1 MGLLGEHTNRIQDGH
16 NRRGVYDGLRHEPP
30 RTLEVDIAQVSAAK
44 SAYITSPWTGTI
56 TNIYACF
63 TATTVGPVPDV
74 FSFAIQ
80 NTDIGNLLTDTTGTV
95 VGTGSIS
102 VAPTG
107 GSTGRLNKITAG
119 DVFTV
124 SADGGSTG
132 PTMTARV
139 TAVVQID

>member
-30 RTLEVDIAQVSAAK
+30 RTLEAEITQVSVAK
-44 SAYITSPWTGTI
+44 SAYVLCPWNGTI
-56 TNIYACF
+56 TKIYACF
-63 TATTVGPVPDV
+63 TDTTVGPEPDV

-80 NTDIGNLLTDTTGTV
+80 STNIGSILTDTTGTV

-107 GSTGRLNKITAG
+107 GSTGRLNKVTAG
-119 DVFTV
+119 DIFTV
-124 SADGGSTG
+124 KCDGGSTG
-132 PTMTARV
+132 PTMAAWV